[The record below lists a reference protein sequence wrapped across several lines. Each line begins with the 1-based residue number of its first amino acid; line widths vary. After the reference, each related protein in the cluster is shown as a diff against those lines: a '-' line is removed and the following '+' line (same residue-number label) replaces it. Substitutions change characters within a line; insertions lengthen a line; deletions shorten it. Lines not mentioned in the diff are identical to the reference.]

1 MHELGIVFY
10 IIDDVTEVAQQ
21 NGVTKVASVTL
32 ELGEVSGVVPELLQ
46 DAWKWAAHRT
56 ELMDGAELICETVH
70 ARTVCDDCNL
80 EYDTVAHGRICPEC
94 GSEHT
99 HLLCGREVM
108 IKEIEALET

>member
-21 NGVTKVASVTL
+21 NEVTKVASVTL

-56 ELMDGAELICETVH
+56 ELMDGAELICEPVV
-70 ARTVCDDCNL
+70 ARTLCEDCNL
-80 EYDTVAHGRICPEC
+80 EYSTVEHGRICPEC

-99 HLLCGREVM
+99 HLICGNEVM
-108 IKEIEALET
+108 IKEIEAK

>member
-21 NGVTKVASVTL
+21 NGVTKVNSVTL

-46 DAWKWAAHRT
+46 DAWKWAAART
-56 ELMDGAELICETVH
+56 ELMAGADLYCEAIP
-70 ARTVCDDCNL
+70 ARTLCDECGQ
-80 EYDTVAHGRICPEC
+80 EYATVGHGRACPAC

-99 HLLCGREVM
+99 HLLTGNEVV
-108 IKEIEALET
+108 IKEIEAV